1 MTMIRFLIFGVCFVI
16 LTLGWLLLSKVGD
29 EHTIGV
35 KPSSESNV
43 ESDALIPS
51 SQQDSSSKSP
61 LSQSRA
67 NDIQAPPSN
76 PVKQPTDL
84 ISGVQSSSMNSP
96 ISSPNDFEKS
106 RHATPFVQNTGS
118 SKNSF
123 SQISN
128 PVAGVGRGAAPRE
141 ISIPVPEGAK
151 VPAVF
156 FDAEEKPIVQQKAL
170 DRIAQEFEKN
180 VSEIPQEITKEEVW
194 EAARAIADERYLTL
208 FGYQAFNQ
216 YHIESAKEALRE
228 RKAVGKTTKP

>member
-1 MTMIRFLIFGVCFVI
+1 MTMIRFLIFGVCVAI
-16 LTLGWLLLSKVGD
+16 LTLGWLLLSEVGD
-29 EHTIGV
+29 EHSLGV
-35 KPSSESNV
+35 KPSSEANGKWDS
-43 ESDALIPS
+43 LIQA

-61 LSQSRA
+61 VSQSRA
-67 NDIQAPPSN
+67 NDILAPPSN

-84 ISGVQSSSMNSP
+84 NSGVQSSSMNSP
-96 ISSPNDFEKS
+96 ISSPKDFEKS

-118 SKNSF
+118 SKNSY

-128 PVAGVGRGAAPRE
+128 PVAAVGRGAAPRE

-156 FDAEEKPIVQQKAL
+156 FDAEERPIVQQKAL

-180 VSEIPQEITKEEVW
+180 VSEIPQELTKEEVW

-208 FGYQAFNQ
+208 FGYQSFNQ

-228 RKAVGKTTKP
+228 KKALGKTTKP

>member
-1 MTMIRFLIFGVCFVI
+1 MTMIRFLIFGVCVAI
-16 LTLGWLLLSKVGD
+16 LTLGWLLLSEVGD
-29 EHTIGV
+29 EHSLGV
-35 KPSSESNV
+35 KPFSESNV
-43 ESDALIPS
+43 ESDALIPP
-51 SQQDSSSKSP
+51 SQQASSKSP
-61 LSQSRA
+61 LSQSRE
-67 NDIQAPPSN
+67 NDIQTPPSN

-84 ISGVQSSSMNSP
+84 NSGVQSSSMNSP

-118 SKNSF
+118 SKNSN

-156 FDAEEKPIVQQKAL
+156 FDAEERPIVQQKAL

-180 VSEIPQEITKEEVW
+180 VSEIPQDLTKEEVW

-208 FGYQAFNQ
+208 FGYQSFNQ

-228 RKAVGKTTKP
+228 KKALGKTTKP

>member
-1 MTMIRFLIFGVCFVI
+1 MTMIRFLIFGVCVVI

-43 ESDALIPS
+43 ESDALILS
-51 SQQDSSSKSP
+51 SQQASSKSL
-61 LSQSRA
+61 LSQSQA
-67 NDIQAPPSN
+67 NDIQATPSN
-76 PVKQPTDL
+76 PDKQPTDL

-96 ISSPNDFEKS
+96 ISSPNDFEKP
-106 RHATPFVQNTGS
+106 RHATPFLQNTGS

-228 RKAVGKTTKP
+228 RKALGKTTKP

>member
-1 MTMIRFLIFGVCFVI
+1 MTMIRFLIFGVCVAI
-16 LTLGWLLLSKVGD
+16 LTLGWLLLSEVGD
-29 EHTIGV
+29 EHTLGV
-35 KPSSESNV
+35 KPFSESNV
-43 ESDALIPS
+43 ESDALIPP
-51 SQQDSSSKSP
+51 SQQASSKSP
-61 LSQSRA
+61 LSQSRE
-67 NDIQAPPSN
+67 NDIQTPPSN

-84 ISGVQSSSMNSP
+84 NSGVQSSSMNSP
-96 ISSPNDFEKS
+96 VSSPNDFEKS

-118 SKNSF
+118 SKNSN

-180 VSEIPQEITKEEVW
+180 VSEIPQDLTKEEVW

-208 FGYQAFNQ
+208 FGYQSFNQ

-228 RKAVGKTTKP
+228 KKALGKTTKP

>member
-1 MTMIRFLIFGVCFVI
+1 MIRFLIFGVCVAI
-16 LTLGWLLLSKVGD
+16 LTLGWLLLSEVGD
-29 EHTIGV
+29 EHALGV
-35 KPSSESNV
+35 KPFSESNV
-43 ESDALIPS
+43 ESDALIPP
-51 SQQDSSSKSP
+51 SQQASSNSP
-61 LSQSRA
+61 LSQSRE
-67 NDIQAPPSN
+67 NDIQASPSN
-76 PVKQPTDL
+76 PGKQPTDL

-96 ISSPNDFEKS
+96 ISSPKDFEKS
-106 RHATPFVQNTGS
+106 RHATPFLQNTGS
-118 SKNSF
+118 SKNSN

-180 VSEIPQEITKEEVW
+180 VTEIPQELTKEEVW

-208 FGYQAFNQ
+208 FGYQSFNQ

-228 RKAVGKTTKP
+228 KKALGKTTKP

>member
-1 MTMIRFLIFGVCFVI
+1 MTMIRFLIFGVCVLI
-16 LTLGWLLLSKVGD
+16 LTLGWLLLSEVGD

-51 SQQDSSSKSP
+51 SQQDSSSKLL

-67 NDIQAPPSN
+67 NDIQATPSN
-76 PVKQPTDL
+76 PDKQPTDL

-96 ISSPNDFEKS
+96 ISSPKAFEKS
-106 RHATPFVQNTGS
+106 RHATPLLQNTGS
-118 SKNSF
+118 SKNSY

-128 PVAGVGRGAAPRE
+128 PVAAVGRGAAPRE

-228 RKAVGKTTKP
+228 RKALGKTTKP

>member
-1 MTMIRFLIFGVCFVI
+1 MIRFLIFGVCVAVS
-16 LTLGWLLLSKVGD
+16 TLGWLLLSEVGN
-29 EHTIGV
+29 EHAPVV

-43 ESDALIPS
+43 KSDALIS
-51 SQQDSSSKSP
+51 ASQQDSSSNSP

-67 NDIQAPPSN
+67 NDIQATPSN

-96 ISSPNDFEKS
+96 ISSPKAFEKS
-106 RHATPFVQNTGS
+106 RHATPFLQNTGS

-128 PVAGVGRGAAPRE
+128 PVDGVGRGAAPRE

-228 RKAVGKTTKP
+228 RKALGKTTKP